1 MATLNV
7 NAGVDIDVGLEKA
20 VSSGVGSDYEVV
32 TYDNFDAMDLPTDLL
47 RGIYAYGFETPSEIQ
62 KRGIKVIADG
72 KDLIAQACSGTGK
85 TGTFTIGSLSRVDPA
100 LKKVQVLCLA
110 PTRELAEQ
118 IHIVASAIGQL
129 MNIKAH
135 AALGKAPVRDDIRA
149 LERGVHFLVG
159 TPGRIYDL
167 MSRKALLTEHIKVI
181 IVDEADQMLEDRFR
195 EQLQCILGLGFPA
208 TTRCALFSATMN
220 EDVVQFAQD
229 LLVNPVRI
237 LVPAEEVS
245 LKGIRQY
252 RVELEREDWKFEVL
266 LDLYKNL
273 NIAQAL
279 IYCNKRQKAEWL
291 AETMTKNGFPITCIH
306 GDMDVKDRME
316 RMRSFRRG
324 ETRVLISTDL
334 LARGIDVQQ
343 VSLVI
348 NYELP
353 TQMDNYIHRIGRSG
367 RFGRKGTAINLLC
380 NDDMRTM
387 KELETYYKINVEALP
402 QDLSVLELV

>member
-1 MATLNV
+1 MAT
-7 NAGVDIDVGLEKA
+7 EE
-20 VSSGVGSDYEVV
+20 YEVAE
-32 TYDNFDAMDLPTDLL
+32 YEKFDDMDLPAELL
-47 RGIYAYGFETPSEIQ
+47 RGIYAYGFEKPSNIQ
-62 KRGIKVIADG
+62 KKAIKPIADG
-72 KDLIAQACSGTGK
+72 QDILAQANSGTGK
-85 TGTFTIGSLSRVDPA
+85 TGSFVIGSLARVDIT
-100 LKKVQVLCLA
+100 LQKVQVLCMA
-110 PTRELAEQ
+110 PTRELAQQ
-118 IHIVASAIGQL
+118 IHFVASSLGGMMGLKIY
-129 MNIKAH
+129 
-135 AALGKAPVRDDIRA
+135 AAMGKTPVRDDVRA

-167 MSRKALLTEHIKVI
+167 MNRKAFTTEHIRVI

-195 EQLQCILGLGFPA
+195 EQLQYILAMGFPS

-220 EDVVQFAQD
+220 PSVVEFAEG

-237 LVPAEEVS
+237 LVPPEEVS

-252 RVELEREDWKFEVL
+252 RVDLEREEWKFEVL

-273 NIAQAL
+273 NIAQGL

-291 AETMTKNGFPITCIH
+291 AEKMTNAGFPITCIH
-306 GDMDVKDRME
+306 GDMDVKDRMD
-316 RMRSFRRG
+316 RMTSFRKG

-367 RFGRKGTAINLLC
+367 RFGRKGTSINLISNEDKRL
-380 NDDMRTM
+380 M
-387 KELETYYKINVEALP
+387 KDIEDHYAITVEQLP
-402 QDLSVLELV
+402 EDLRIMSL

>member
-1 MATLNV
+1 MSAQ
-7 NAGVDIDVGLEKA
+7 D
-20 VSSGVGSDYEVV
+20 SEVV
-32 TYDNFDAMDLPTDLL
+32 APFEEEVKVYKTFDSMDLPVDLL
-47 RGIYAYGFETPSEIQ
+47 RAIFSHGFETPSDIQ
-62 KRGIKVIADG
+62 KKGIKVIADG
-72 KDLIAQACSGTGK
+72 RDLIAQACSGTGK
-85 TGTFTIGSLSRVDPA
+85 TGTFTIGSLARVDPSI
-100 LKKVQVLCLA
+100 KKVQVLCLA

-118 IHIVASAIGQL
+118 IHCVATSLGEH
-129 MNIKAH
+129 MNIKAY
-135 AALGKAPVRDDIRA
+135 AALGKTPVRDDIRA
-149 LERGVHFLVG
+149 LDRGVHFLVG

-167 MSRKALLTEHIKVI
+167 MSRKAFTTEYVKVI

-195 EQLQCILGLGFPA
+195 EQLQCILSLGFPA
-208 TTRCALFSATMN
+208 TCRCALFSATMN
-220 EDVVQFAQD
+220 EDVVEFANG
-229 LLVNPVRI
+229 LLIDPVRI
-237 LVPAEEVS
+237 LIPAEQVS

-252 RVELEREDWKFEVL
+252 RVDLEREDWKIEVL

-291 AETMTKNGFPITCIH
+291 AETMTKSGFPITCIH

-316 RMRSFRRG
+316 RMKSFRRG

-353 TQMDNYIHRIGRSG
+353 REIDNYIHRIGRSG
-367 RFGRKGTAINLLC
+367 RYGRKGTAINLLST
-380 NDDMRTM
+380 DDLRTM
-387 KELETYYKINVEALP
+387 RELEEHYKMTVEQLP
-402 QDLSVLELV
+402 QDLSVMDLS

>member
-1 MATLNV
+1 MSA
-7 NAGVDIDVGLEKA
+7 EE
-20 VSSGVGSDYEVV
+20 YEVAE
-32 TYDNFDAMDLPTDLL
+32 YEKFDDMDLPAELL
-47 RGIYAYGFETPSEIQ
+47 RGIYAYGFEKPSNIQ
-62 KRGIKVIADG
+62 KKAIKPIADG
-72 KDLIAQACSGTGK
+72 HDILAQANSGTGK
-85 TGTFTIGSLSRVDPA
+85 TGSFVIGSLARVDIS
-100 LKKVQVLCLA
+100 LQKVQVLCMA
-110 PTRELAEQ
+110 PTRELAQQ
-118 IHIVASAIGQL
+118 IHFVASSLGGMMGLKIY
-129 MNIKAH
+129 
-135 AALGKAPVRDDIRA
+135 AAMGKTPVRDDVRA

-167 MSRKALLTEHIKVI
+167 MNRKAFTTEHIRVI

-195 EQLQCILGLGFPA
+195 EQLQYILAMGFPS

-220 EDVVQFAQD
+220 PSVVEFAEG

-237 LVPAEEVS
+237 LVPPEEVS
-245 LKGIRQY
+245 LKGIRQF
-252 RVELEREDWKFEVL
+252 RVDLEREEWKFEVL

-273 NIAQAL
+273 NIAQGL

-291 AETMTKNGFPITCIH
+291 AEKMTNAGFPITCIH
-306 GDMDVKDRME
+306 GDMDVKDRMD
-316 RMRSFRRG
+316 RMTSFRKG

-367 RFGRKGTAINLLC
+367 RFGRKGTSINLISNEDKRL
-380 NDDMRTM
+380 M
-387 KELETYYKINVEALP
+387 KDIEDHYAITVEQLP
-402 QDLSVLELV
+402 EDLRIMSL